1 MNGGATGGW
10 LKRWLLG
17 AACFAVLSAPASAAP
32 VALHVIPF
40 PGTPDASRLSHV
52 IFSALTPSE
61 LASVSVTG
69 SVSGPHLG
77 QLDALPDGAGTAFV
91 PDAPFAPG
99 EQVSVTA
106 SLTSAAAGAA
116 PGGRRAKTLRF
127 SFTIA
132 RPVHLGPANAPAS
145 TGAASEESTGGAEAP
160 TTPTQSFRSAPG
172 LHPPVVSA
180 TSTPGAT
187 PGDIFIAPNV
197 VGKGGPMIL
206 DRRGRL
212 LWFRPVAGLATNLE
226 VQHYEGQP
234 VLTWWQGRISDG
246 SGLDGED
253 VIMNRSYHVLKVL
266 RAGYGYSSDLH
277 EFQITPQG
285 TALID
290 AFVPVQ
296 ADLRSVGGQS
306 EGPLDDCVIQ
316 ELDIRTGQVLWEWH
330 ALGHIPLT
338 ASYSSTPGAWYPWQS
353 FHLNSIEQLPNG
365 NLLIS
370 ARATWSVY
378 EIDKQ
383 TGQVIWT
390 LGGKDP
396 SIQDAGGASFEW
408 QHDAHLVGNTLS
420 VFDDAADPQE
430 ESQSSVKVIH
440 LNTDTMT
447 ASLVRRYT
455 HSPPLLTGAVGS
467 AQLLPHGRVFV
478 GWGNTGQFSEYTR
491 SGRQIFNGSLPAS
504 VFSYRAYQFPWSGQP
519 MTPPSLAL
527 SRQSNGSVTVYASWN
542 GATRVAAWRVLA
554 GRRAGSLRVVAR
566 AMRTGFETSMTLRE
580 QPRYVSV
587 QALDARG
594 NVLGTSPPQPG
605 GQ

>member
-1 MNGGATGGW
+1 MNGWATGGW
-10 LKRWLLG
+10 LRGWLLG
-17 AACFAVLSAPASAAP
+17 AACFALLAAPASAAP

-52 IFSALTPSE
+52 IFSALTPAE
-61 LASVSVTG
+61 LVSVSVTG
-69 SVSGPHLG
+69 SDSGPHLG
-77 QLDALPDGAGTAFV
+77 RLDPLPDGAGTAFV
-91 PDAPFAPG
+91 PDAPFASG
-99 EQVSVTA
+99 ERVSVTA
-106 SLTSAAAGAA
+106 TLASAAAGTASGD
-116 PGGRRAKTLRF
+116 PSAKTLGF
-127 SFTIA
+127 SFTVA
-132 RPVHLGPANAPAS
+132 RPVHFGPGNAPAQIGS
-145 TGAASEESTGGAEAP
+145 KPGRATSRSDSP
-160 TTPTQSFRSAPG
+160 STPTQSFRSAPD

-180 TSTPGAT
+180 TSTHGAG
-187 PGDIFIAPNV
+187 PGDILIAPNV
-197 VGKGGPMIL
+197 IGKGGPMIL
-206 DRRGRL
+206 DGSGRL
-212 LWFRPVAGLATNLE
+212 LWFRPVAGIATNLE

-234 VLTWWQGRISDG
+234 VLTWWQGRISGG
-246 SGLDGED
+246 SSRDAED

-290 AFVPVQ
+290 DFVPVQ
-296 ADLRSVGGQS
+296 SDLSSVGGRS

-316 ELDIRTGQVLWEWH
+316 ELDVKTGQVLWEWH

-383 TGQVIWT
+383 TGRVIWT

-396 SIQDAGGASFEW
+396 SIHDTAAANFEW
-408 QHDAHLVGNTLS
+408 QHDAHLIGNTLT

-440 LNTDTMT
+440 LNTDAMT

-455 HSPPLLTGAVGS
+455 HSPPLLAGAVGS
-467 AQLLPHGRVFV
+467 AQLLPDGHVFV

-491 SGRQIFNGSLPAS
+491 SGRQIFNGSLPFP
-504 VFSYRAYQFPWSGQP
+504 VFSYRAYKFPWSGQP
-519 MTPPSLAL
+519 TTPPSQAL
-527 SRQSNGSVTVYASWN
+527 SRQSDGSMKVYASWN

-554 GRRAGSLRVVAR
+554 GPSPGSLHVVSRAR
-566 AMRTGFETSMTLRE
+566 RTGFETVMALRQ
-580 QPRYVSV
+580 QPRYVAV
-587 QALDARG
+587 QALDAGG
-594 NVLGTSPPQPG
+594 NVLGTSPAQAG
-605 GQ
+605 RH